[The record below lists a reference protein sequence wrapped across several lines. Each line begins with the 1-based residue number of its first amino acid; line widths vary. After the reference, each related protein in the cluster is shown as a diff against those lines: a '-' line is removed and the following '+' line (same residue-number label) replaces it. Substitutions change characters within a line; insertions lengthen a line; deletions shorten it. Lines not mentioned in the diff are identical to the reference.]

1 MIYNT
6 GMNPTPVGSF
16 TRFLVGFLTFISVS
30 LGVTVGVN
38 AYATGQDA
46 EHQAAAALSAML
58 SKK

>member
-1 MIYNT
+1 
-6 GMNPTPVGSF
+6 MNPTPVGSF

-46 EHQAAAALSAML
+46 EQQAASALSAML
-58 SKK
+58 NQK